1 MELKNLCFDAL
12 VEKHLEKCQLETFSI
27 GRICTEYKENYKLF
41 SEYGELTASISG
53 KFRNNCRT
61 REDFPAVGDWVL
73 FDLIAGE
80 NKAIIQEILPR
91 KSKFSRKVAG
101 QQTQEQIIASN
112 VDFAFIVCALNY
124 DFNLRRIERYL
135 SLIWQSGATPVVV
148 LTKTDLC
155 SDVQGKIS
163 EVENIAFGV
172 DVNAIS
178 NVSADGIEI
187 LQKYFIDNK
196 TVVLLGSSGVG
207 KSYLINNISKAEI
220 MKVNVLRNGLEKGR
234 HTTTHKQ
241 MIILPDGGL
250 IIDTPG
256 IRELQLWDA
265 DDGISQTF
273 SDIEDL
279 AKNCKFGDCTHS
291 NEPNCAIRK
300 AIKDGILDSSR
311 LENYL
316 KVQKEQEYL
325 TSRQSQSAAKVERDK
340 WKAIHKQIKNL
351 TKGEKQ

>member
-1 MELKNLCFDAL
+1 MDLKNIGFDDFFQKHLKNLNT
-12 VEKHLEKCQLETFSI
+12 EKFPI
-27 GRICTEYKENYKLF
+27 GRICAEYKENYKLF
-41 SEYGELTASISG
+41 SECGELNANISG
-53 KFRNNCRT
+53 KFRNSCKT
-61 REDFPAVGDWVL
+61 REDFPAVGDWIK
-73 FDLIAGE
+73 FEYIKSE
-80 NKAIIQEILPR
+80 NKAIIQEICPR

-101 QQTQEQIIASN
+101 IQTQEQIIASN

-135 SLIWQSGATPVVV
+135 SLVWQSGATPVVI

-155 SDVQGKIS
+155 VDVQSKIL

-172 DVNAIS
+172 DIHAVS
-178 NVSADGIEI
+178 NVSKVGIEV
-187 LQKYFIDNK
+187 LEKYFINNK

-207 KSYLINNISKAEI
+207 KSSLINNLVKEKI
-220 MKVNVLRNGLEKGR
+220 MKVNILRNSIDKGR

-241 MIILPDGGL
+241 MILLPNGGL

-265 DDGISQTF
+265 EDGISQTF
-273 SDIEDL
+273 SDIKKIAES
-279 AKNCKFGDCTHS
+279 CKFNDCTHT
-291 NEPNCAIRK
+291 NEPDCEVRK
-300 AIKDGILDSSR
+300 AINKGLLDENR

-316 KVQKEQEYL
+316 KMQKEQDYL
-325 TSRQSQSAAKVERDK
+325 INRQTKSAAKVERDK

-351 TKGEKQ
+351 KK

>member
-1 MELKNLCFDAL
+1 MEIKNLGFDTFFQKYPQ
-12 VEKHLEKCQLETFSI
+12 ECQLESISI
-27 GRICTEYKENYKLF
+27 GRICAEYKENYKLF
-41 SEYGELTASISG
+41 CEFGELNAVISG
-53 KFRNNCRT
+53 KFRNNCKT

-73 FDLIAGE
+73 FDYIENE
-80 NKAIIQEILPR
+80 NKAIIQKIHPR

-135 SLIWQSGATPVVV
+135 SLIWQSGATPVVI
-148 LTKTDLC
+148 LTKSDLC
-155 SDVQGKIS
+155 SDVQAKIS

-172 DVNAIS
+172 DVHAIS
-178 NVSADGIEI
+178 NISTQGIEI
-187 LQKYFIDNK
+187 LRKYFADNK

-207 KSYLINNISKAEI
+207 KSSLINNLAKEEI
-220 MKVNVLRNGLEKGR
+220 MKVNVLRSNIDKGR

-241 MIILPDGGL
+241 MIILPNGGL

-265 DDGISQTF
+265 EDGISQTF
-273 SDIEDL
+273 SDIEEL
-279 AKNCKFGDCTHS
+279 AKACKFSDCTHT
-291 NEPNCAIRK
+291 NEPDCAVQK
-300 AIKDGILDSSR
+300 AITDGFLDESR

-325 TSRQSQSAAKVERDK
+325 ISRQTQSAAKVERDK
-340 WKAIHKQIKNL
+340 WKAIHKQIKKL
-351 TKGEKQ
+351 YK

>member
-1 MELKNLCFDAL
+1 MLFFQ
-12 VEKHLEKCQLETFSI
+12 KHLGTCQLKTFSI
-27 GRICTEYKENYKLF
+27 GRICAEYKENYKLF
-41 SEYGELTASISG
+41 SNFGELNAVISG
-53 KFRNNCRT
+53 KFRKNCET
-61 REDFPAVGDWVL
+61 REDFPAVGDWIL
-73 FDLIAGE
+73 FDYIENE
-80 NKAIIQEILPR
+80 NKAIIQEVCPR

-155 SDVQGKIS
+155 LDVQDKFL
-163 EVENIAFGV
+163 EVINIAFGV
-172 DVNAIS
+172 DVHAIS
-178 NVSADGIEI
+178 NISTEGIDV
-187 LQKYFIDNK
+187 LQKYFVNNK

-207 KSYLINNISKAEI
+207 KSSLINNLANEEI
-220 MKVNVLRNGLEKGR
+220 MKVNVLRNGIDKGQ

-241 MIILPDGGL
+241 MLILPKGGL

-273 SDIEDL
+273 SDIEEL
-279 AKNCKFGDCTHS
+279 AKSCKFSNCTHT
-291 NEPNCAIRK
+291 NEPGCAIQK
-300 AIKDGILDSSR
+300 AIEEGLLDKSR
-311 LENYL
+311 FENYL

-325 TSRQSQSAAKVERDK
+325 TSR
-340 WKAIHKQIKNL
+340 
-351 TKGEKQ
+351 

>member
-1 MELKNLCFDAL
+1 MELKNLGFDAF
-12 VEKHLEKCQLETFSI
+12 VEKHLKSSTIENLSI
-27 GRICTEYKENYKLF
+27 GRICAEYKENYKIF
-41 SEYGELTASISG
+41 SEFGELNANISG
-53 KFRNNCRT
+53 KFRNNSIN

-73 FDLIAGE
+73 FNYIESDD
-80 NKAIIQEILPR
+80 KAIIQEILPR

-101 QQTQEQIIASN
+101 KETQEQVIASN

-135 SLIWQSGATPVVV
+135 SLIWQSGATPVVI
-148 LTKTDLC
+148 LTKSDLC
-155 SDVQGKIS
+155 IDVQNKIS

-172 DVNAIS
+172 DVHGIS
-178 NVSADGIEI
+178 NISTYGIEV
-187 LQKYFIDNK
+187 LQKYLIDNK

-207 KSYLINNISKAEI
+207 KSSLINNLAKQEV
-220 MKVNVLRNGLEKGR
+220 MKVNELRSNIDKGR

-241 MIILPDGGL
+241 MFILPDGGL

-265 DDGISQTF
+265 EDGISQTF
-273 SDIEDL
+273 SDIEEL
-279 AKNCKFGDCTHS
+279 AKSCKFSDCSHTNEPDCTV
-291 NEPNCAIRK
+291 RK
-300 AIKDGILDSSR
+300 AINNGLLDASR

-325 TSRQSQSAAKVERDK
+325 ISRQTQSAAKVERNK
-340 WKAIHKQIKNL
+340 WKAIHKQIK
-351 TKGEKQ
+351 KFK

>member
-1 MELKNLCFDAL
+1 MELKKLGFNAFF
-12 VEKHLEKCQLETFSI
+12 EKHLENCQLENLSI
-27 GRICTEYKENYKLF
+27 GRICAEYKENYKLF
-41 SEYGELTASISG
+41 CESGELKAVISG
-53 KFRNNCRT
+53 KFRNNCKS

-73 FDLIAGE
+73 LDYIENE
-80 NKAIIQEILPR
+80 NKAIIQEILNR

-101 QQTQEQIIASN
+101 KETQEQIIASN

-155 SDVQGKIS
+155 NNTEEKIAQ
-163 EVENIAFGV
+163 VENIAFGV
-172 DVNAIS
+172 DIHSIS
-178 NVSADGIEI
+178 NVSAEGIEV
-187 LQKYFIDNK
+187 LQKYFKENK

-207 KSYLINNISKAEI
+207 KSSLINNLAKSNI
-220 MKVNVLRNGLEKGR
+220 MKVNELRNNIEKGR

-241 MIILPDGGL
+241 MIILPEGGL

-265 DDGISQTF
+265 EDGISQTF
-273 SDIEDL
+273 NDIEEI
-279 AKNCKFGDCTHS
+279 ATFCKFCDCTHT
-291 NEPNCAIRK
+291 NEPECAVRK
-300 AIKDGILDSSR
+300 AINDGLLDRNR

-325 TSRQSQSAAKVERDK
+325 TNRQTQSAAKVEKDK

-351 TKGEKQ
+351 NK